1 MISGVVNERLE
12 AVVSLE
18 LRGPKGD
25 VRMFDAIVDTGYD
38 GYLTVAPRTVAE
50 LGLPLASTGR
60 ARLADGSVI
69 GFGIHHG
76 TVIWDGQALL
86 IELDEARHLTSRR
99 YGDAG
104 WARSP
109 PRSRRWWPRHHRTT
123 GLSSTFG
130 LWPIGPRSRPPRCR
144 RPTSARS
151 TLPWVRCLPSRDHI
165 AGRVGF
171 GWRSAI
177 SCRH

>member
-86 IELDEARHLTSRR
+86 IELDEADTTPLVGMAMLDGHDLHLEVA
-99 YGDAG
+99 AG
-104 WARSP
+104 
-109 PRSRRWWPRHHRTT
+109 
-123 GLSSTFG
+123 
-130 LWPIGPRSRPPRCR
+130 
-144 RPTSARS
+144 
-151 TLPWVRCLPSRDHI
+151 
-165 AGRVGF
+165 GRVTIE
-171 GWRSAI
+171 RRA
-177 SCRH
+177 